1 MYFSMSEKLKKK
13 NPDSTTL
20 ERNLFHATDDEQIVQ
35 GICYQ
40 NFDPRMHGKNATMY
54 GRGAYFAENASY
66 SSGYASSGNARYMFY
81 AKVLVGN
88 YAKGD
93 SSMMRPPNLPGSQFE
108 LYDSTVNDVSKPS
121 IYVVYDKAQCYP
133 QHLILYSPAQVGQVK
148 KTMSGVQSQPAS
160 VGASSGT
167 GTAGALDPVGAS
179 GQASTAQAAQALQ
192 SLGMS
197 PTAASVTVAAAQA
210 LHAAASGTRAQS
222 GAQSS
227 RSPSHSAPQG
237 PKNKNCIVM

>member
-1 MYFSMSEKLKKK
+1 MSEKLKKK
-13 NPDSTTL
+13 NPDNTTL

-88 YAKGD
+88 YTKGD

-121 IYVVYDKAQCYP
+121 IYVVYDKTQCYP
-133 QHLILYSPAQVGQVK
+133 QHLILYSPAQVGQVR

-160 VGASSGT
+160 VGAV
-167 GTAGALDPVGAS
+167 GAQDPVGAS

-192 SLGMS
+192 SLCMS

-210 LHAAASGTRAQS
+210 LHAAASGTLAQS
-222 GAQSS
+222 GAQSP
-227 RSPSHSAPQG
+227 RSPSQVAPQG